1 MARLI
6 VSGKVD
12 EIYRGLY
19 KTFSTYGLT
28 APSNTITQ
36 VWTGQREYRL
46 CPPRELIQPE
56 LDAPS
61 IEIKPHRSLLNFI
74 RSKISKKDRELWL
87 ELAKNAGINPKGA
100 KDGFLKGLF

>member
-74 RSKISKKDRELWL
+74 RSKISKKDRFQTEICIDNTFMDNLP
-87 ELAKNAGINPKGA
+87 PKQ
-100 KDGFLKGLF
+100 KMI